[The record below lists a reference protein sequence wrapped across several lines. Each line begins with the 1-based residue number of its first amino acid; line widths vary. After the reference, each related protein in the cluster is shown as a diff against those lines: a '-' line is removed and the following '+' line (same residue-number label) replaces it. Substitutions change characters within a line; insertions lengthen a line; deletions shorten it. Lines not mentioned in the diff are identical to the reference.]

1 MPQSSSTCLTVS
13 AGFLR
18 RNGQSEDAGST
29 RSSVKVSKARTFRR
43 EGFILIGFEKLRL
56 QVEGIS
62 CRSYEYMPLELR
74 LTSSNLIGRRRSGEN
89 LVVLVLKSGKS
100 SKENCLDLAGN
111 GSHHPPFAPTSP
123 FFLSIPSRHY
133 INSTSEIK

>member
-18 RNGQSEDAGST
+18 QNGQSEDAGST

-74 LTSSNLIGRRRSGEN
+74 LTFSNLIGRRRSGEN

-100 SKENCLDLAGN
+100 SRKIVWIWLET
-111 GSHHPPFAPTSP
+111 APITLRSRLHLLF
-123 FFLSIPSRHY
+123 FFLSPLVTTLTQHL
-133 INSTSEIK
+133 K